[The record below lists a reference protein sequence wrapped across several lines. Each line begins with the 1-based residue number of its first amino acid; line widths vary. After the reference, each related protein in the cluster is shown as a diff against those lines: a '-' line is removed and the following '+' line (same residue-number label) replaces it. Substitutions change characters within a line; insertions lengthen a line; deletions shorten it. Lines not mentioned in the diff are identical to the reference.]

1 MRRLYRVVAALLI
14 PTASLATALVAIAGL
29 VLIIGENSSR
39 ALLTLLRGALGDP
52 EGIGYTLFY
61 ATDYVLAGLAVAL
74 PFQASLFNIGGEGQA
89 ALGGLGATLVVFVI
103 ADLSAPL
110 VLCVAAVAA
119 TGFGAGPS

>member
-29 VLIIGENSSR
+29 VLTIGESPSR

-61 ATDYVLAGLAVAL
+61 AIDSL
-74 PFQASLFNIGGEGQA
+74 PGSPWRCLFRPVSSTSA
-89 ALGGLGATLVVFVI
+89 AKARPRSGAW
-103 ADLSAPL
+103 AQH
-110 VLCVAAVAA
+110 
-119 TGFGAGPS
+119 